1 VETQK
6 YRSAS
11 SQMDDLDREHL
22 LAVAQDDVPRVGTL
36 DGTFSQGVTNV
47 SLREDDHAKLTRA
60 FAAFDADGD
69 GKLTEAEVIGAL
81 TRKTGWGTEL
91 SEENARATWRRWKFE
106 FDLNDDGKIST
117 EELARAKPADQA
129 QDELIEAGM
138 TDWEMHE
145 ANDEI

>member
-1 VETQK
+1 MAGADLSSDAAQRLAETQDAIVATQYVDDDEVEASVK
-6 YRSAS
+6 RSFE
-11 SQMDDLDREHL
+11 Q
-22 LAVAQDDVPRVGTL
+22 
-36 DGTFSQGVTNV
+36 
-47 SLREDDHAKLTRA
+47 LRDA

-69 GKLTEAEVIGAL
+69 GKLTEDEVVAAL
-81 TRKTGWGTEL
+81 TRKTGQGTEL
-91 SEENARATWRRWKFE
+91 SGEAARATWRRWKFE
-106 FDLNDDGKIST
+106 FDLNDDGKISI